1 MISKR
6 ILFISLIL
14 ATFISLIKC
23 AEKPTFG
30 EEIPEILTSDNFA
43 ECTIYNGEHTHHYLI
58 AGTHYI

>member
-14 ATFISLIKC
+14 ATLISLIKC
-23 AEKPTFG
+23 AEKPTFD
-30 EEIPEILTSDNFA
+30 EQIPDILSKDDFA

-58 AGTHYI
+58 AGINYI